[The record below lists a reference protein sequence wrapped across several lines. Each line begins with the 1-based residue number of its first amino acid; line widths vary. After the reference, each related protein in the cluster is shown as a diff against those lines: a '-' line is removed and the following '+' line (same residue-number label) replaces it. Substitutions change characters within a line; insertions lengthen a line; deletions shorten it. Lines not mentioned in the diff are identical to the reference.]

1 MYKGPGPC
9 SYSLIMCRL
18 YLCKKS
24 ETILQNF
31 FHIFESS
38 IVCFPPS
45 RLLFAFLCTFL
56 RSAAIQLF
64 AFLLST
70 FLQKSFRLPHNT
82 EMALMGFLAQNM
94 EIRHYFAD
102 ILRTAAPLYLRSV
115 KLSIMASQAQS
126 GSYTGIET
134 IFTNVIFSQPL
145 RHFQRLPCDME
156 AKLCLRQNLAEIL
169 TNTTKAMLERSSSI
183 CLSLPLLT
191 TFD

>member
-1 MYKGPGPC
+1 MQGWWIWKGSESEKRLDWCGRKKILWRRQYGVICDICCMLKMKKNLHPMEMVESVAAVSWVTAGSEKENCHSLMYKGPGPC

-31 FHIFESS
+31 FHIFESP

-82 EMALMGFLAQNM
+82 EMALMGFLA
-94 EIRHYFAD
+94 
-102 ILRTAAPLYLRSV
+102 
-115 KLSIMASQAQS
+115 
-126 GSYTGIET
+126 
-134 IFTNVIFSQPL
+134 
-145 RHFQRLPCDME
+145 
-156 AKLCLRQNLAEIL
+156 
-169 TNTTKAMLERSSSI
+169 
-183 CLSLPLLT
+183 
-191 TFD
+191 

>member
-31 FHIFESS
+31 FHIFESP

-70 FLQKSFRLPHNT
+70 FFQKFPASPQYRNGSNGFPRI
-82 EMALMGFLAQNM
+82 EYGDSALLCG
-94 EIRHYFAD
+94 YFESGGG
-102 ILRTAAPLYLRSV
+102 PSLYLRSV
-115 KLSIMASQAQS
+115 KLSIMAS
-126 GSYTGIET
+126 
-134 IFTNVIFSQPL
+134 
-145 RHFQRLPCDME
+145 
-156 AKLCLRQNLAEIL
+156 
-169 TNTTKAMLERSSSI
+169 
-183 CLSLPLLT
+183 
-191 TFD
+191 